1 MKHFFSRTADDGRW
15 VGGQRGSAA
24 VEAALILPVLLL
36 LMTGIFELGFAAY
49 ESMQVQSA
57 ADAGAQYAA
66 RNAWDAAK
74 ISAAVTGATAASGI
88 VATPPPSQ
96 FCACPTGG
104 TLATVACANLCP
116 NGTTPSRYALVSA
129 RMTHSTIMSYPG
141 LPEPLVLAAQSIV
154 RIQ

>member
-1 MKHFFSRTADDGRW
+1 MRRFSRSDDRQCADRR
-15 VGGQRGSAA
+15 QGSAA
-24 VEAALILPVLLL
+24 VEAALVLPVLFL
-36 LMTGIFELGFAAY
+36 LMTAVFELGFAAY

-74 ISAAVTGATAASGI
+74 ISAAVTGATGASGI
-88 VATPPPSQ
+88 GATPAPSQ

-104 TLATVACANLCP
+104 TLATISCVALCP

-129 RMTHSTIMSYPG
+129 QKTHSTIISYPG
-141 LPEPLVLAAQSIV
+141 LPEPLVLTARSIV